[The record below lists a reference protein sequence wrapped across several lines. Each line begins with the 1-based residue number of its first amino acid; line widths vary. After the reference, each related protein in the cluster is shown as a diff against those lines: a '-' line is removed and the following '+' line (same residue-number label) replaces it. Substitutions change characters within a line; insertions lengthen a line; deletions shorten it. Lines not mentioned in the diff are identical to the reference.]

1 MKIKKKIC
9 EGCNTLQVIFS
20 KGKCQRCASKQYK
33 RPTQKVK
40 TKTNK
45 KELDTYFEKKINQ
58 LMMSRISEES
68 GSPIPFPTRGNICHL
83 LDKSRH
89 KSVADHSD
97 NYVFLTWD
105 EHNRFD
111 KLLFEH
117 RFKDIEKEF
126 PNSWPIIL
134 KRLEVVIANCTEKTK
149 LVEAL
154 TQEINKSLTQ

>member
-1 MKIKKKIC
+1 MNYNHKKKTC
-9 EGCNTLQVIFS
+9 KGCNTLQVIFS
-20 KGKCQRCASKQYK
+20 KGKCQRCASKEYK
-33 RPTQKVK
+33 KPDQKVK
-40 TKTNK
+40 PKSNK
-45 KELDTYFEKKINQ
+45 KELDTYFEKKIRQ

-68 GSPIPFPTRGNICHL
+68 GSSIPFPVRGNICHL

-89 KSVADHSD
+89 KSVADHSE

-105 EHNRFD
+105 EHSRFD

-117 RFKDIEKEF
+117 RFKDIQKEF

-134 KRLEVVIANCTEKTK
+134 KRLEVVIPNCTEKTK

-154 TQEINKSLTQ
+154 IQEINKN